1 MSSKTKIVVLKSKEL
16 IYTAIFVILG
26 ILLVSLLIY
35 MFSPSNGSRKD
46 KTDKSKTSEI
56 TETQKNQ
63 DNLTGSNN
71 DEAYNTAPDATVIP
85 PQETESVSS
94 PAASPNTE
102 ISSEK
107 KLENDN
113 KVTYKSGV
121 YSSVMNVGGQT
132 ELQLSVT
139 VDNGNVAHI
148 NITNLNET
156 VTAMY
161 PLIGPS
167 LDEINAQLETGASF
181 ENLTYSK
188 DNQYTSILIIQ
199 AAEAAL
205 KSQ

>member
-1 MSSKTKIVVLKSKEL
+1 
-16 IYTAIFVILG
+16 
-26 ILLVSLLIY
+26 
-35 MFSPSNGSRKD
+35 
-46 KTDKSKTSEI
+46 
-56 TETQKNQ
+56 
-63 DNLTGSNN
+63 
-71 DEAYNTAPDATVIP
+71 
-85 PQETESVSS
+85 
-94 PAASPNTE
+94 
-102 ISSEK
+102 
-107 KLENDN
+107 
-113 KVTYKSGV
+113 
-121 YSSVMNVGGQT
+121 MNVGGQT

>member
-35 MFSPSNGSRKD
+35 MFSPSKDNRKD
-46 KTDKSKTSEI
+46 KTDKEKTPEI
-56 TETQKNQ
+56 TETQKSQNG
-63 DNLTGSNN
+63 LPENN
-71 DEAYNTAPDATVIP
+71 DNAGYKTAPDATVIP
-85 PQETESVSS
+85 PQDAESVSS
-94 PAASPNTE
+94 PAASPSTE

-107 KLENDN
+107 GAENES

-139 VDNGNVAHI
+139 VDNGNVSHI
-148 NITNLNET
+148 DITNLNET

-161 PLIGPS
+161 PLIEPS

-188 DNQYTSILIIQ
+188 ENQYTTILIIQ
-199 AAEAAL
+199 AAEDAL
-205 KSQ
+205 SN